1 LSRIDGAAEVVELR
15 HTDSM
20 GNRFIVRVDSKD
32 NSVVAYKEGNRNPV
46 SVAKFM
52 SSSGKGREKEQEE
65 FKKAALKSDNPEE
78 VLKNVKQVC
87 NKGKWEIV
95 NR

>member
-1 LSRIDGAAEVVELR
+1 
-15 HTDSM
+15 
-20 GNRFIVRVDSKD
+20 
-32 NSVVAYKEGNRNPV
+32 
-46 SVAKFM
+46 M